1 MCLLC
6 GVTRASTGSGCACC
20 VWGRRHGGG
29 VSFPSG
35 AAPSLEGKLQTG
47 RGVGGKVSPHDEG
60 SSQLCLAQSSPTS
73 RAPSPT
79 ESLSFHRAVLGELCG
94 FSDLSDSA
102 GATRGEKQFKQ
113 PPGRPA
119 VQFVSRKAA
128 CLAIAHGSIEVC
140 LPRCYGLFYGESRRI
155 T

>member
-1 MCLLC
+1 MTGAGVTRAARAPDVPAVWGYAGKHGLRMCLLC
-6 GVTRASTGSGCACC
+6 VGAKTRG
-20 VWGRRHGGG
+20 W
-29 VSFPSG
+29 SFISFG

-102 GATRGEKQFKQ
+102 GATRGEK
-113 PPGRPA
+113 
-119 VQFVSRKAA
+119 
-128 CLAIAHGSIEVC
+128 
-140 LPRCYGLFYGESRRI
+140 
-155 T
+155 